1 MTSVLTIR
9 SARWQF
15 SATDSMIDGEG
26 DPFDDPANKVR
37 FAGALIIPRGN
48 VTSITGSVTVSACRF
63 HERCRKSMVREMGG
77 VRVHES
83 GRVPG
88 WLSDVAPDVYA
99 KLAEALGAK
108 VTRPDEVPA

>member
-37 FAGALIIPRGN
+37 FAGALIIDFRHLSWKRQAETVTLPVIDVTLPRG
-48 VTSITGSVTVSACRF
+48 
-63 HERCRKSMVREMGG
+63 MVREMGG